1 MNNELVVRIPHRH
14 AQEEAVRRIRT
25 GIEELQNRYGDRV
38 AALETHWTENRMD
51 GRLSA
56 FGQSISGNIEVLPGE
71 VVVTVTLPW
80 LLAMLKDK
88 ILGFVQKNGDR
99 ILQIK

>member
-14 AQEEAVRRIRT
+14 SQEEAARRIRT
-25 GIEELQNRYGDRV
+25 GIEDLQRHYGDRV
-38 AALETHWTENRMD
+38 AALQTNWTGSTMD

-56 FGQSISGNIEVLPGE
+56 FGQTIAGTIDVQPGV
-71 VVVTVTLPW
+71 VVVTVQLPW
-80 LLAMLKDK
+80 LLAMLKEK